1 MMTRSASQVIFGK
14 LYSWSLANLKETDAK
29 VSFPINEPFAFYVIF
44 LFAML
49 GTFSAFICDKNVEKS
64 YNEQM

>member
-1 MMTRSASQVIFGK
+1 MMTRSASQVVFGK
-14 LYSWSLANLKETDAK
+14 LYWSLTNLKETDAN
-29 VSFPINEPFAFYVIF
+29 VSFPLNEPFAFYVIF

-64 YNEQM
+64 CNEQM